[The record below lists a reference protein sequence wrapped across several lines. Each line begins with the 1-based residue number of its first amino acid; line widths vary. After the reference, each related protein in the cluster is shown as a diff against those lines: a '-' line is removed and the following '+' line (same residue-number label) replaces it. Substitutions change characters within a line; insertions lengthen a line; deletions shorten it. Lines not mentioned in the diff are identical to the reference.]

1 MIVVQLSDPHIVA
14 RGKLLRG
21 FIQGVAADAERV
33 MREFDTA
40 RYLARAVAAVNEL
53 VPRPDLA
60 VLTGD
65 LVDHGAPE
73 EYEHLRALLASLSMP
88 VFVIPGNHD
97 ARASLRAAF
106 RADGGSLRQ

>member
-1 MIVVQLSDPHIVA
+1 MMIVVQLSDPHIVA

-40 RYLARAVAAVNEL
+40 RYLAKAVAAVNEL

-73 EYEHLRALLASLSMP
+73 GYEH
-88 VFVIPGNHD
+88 FVPH
-97 ARASLRAAF
+97 RASRTALMIKR
-106 RADGGSLRQ
+106 RSSIRPVGK